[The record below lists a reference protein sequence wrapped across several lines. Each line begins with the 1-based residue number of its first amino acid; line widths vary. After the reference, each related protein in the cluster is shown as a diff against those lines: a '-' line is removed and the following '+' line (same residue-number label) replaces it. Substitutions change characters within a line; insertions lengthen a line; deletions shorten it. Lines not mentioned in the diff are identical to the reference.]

1 MKPSQAKNLY
11 EILELEKNASPKE
24 IEIAFRKQA
33 LIWHPDKNIDDSEGS
48 DAEFKILMNA
58 YCILSDPEKKRDYDK
73 SYFKR
78 IVSPNYGRYRD
89 ERLSLYRAR
98 QRASINRILIKN
110 ERSGKFFKK
119 TARFALFTM
128 IAAVGWFFYCIYQST
143 EAVESESALG
153 PFILCLPIFLFNGA
167 LLCHVIAKKEIA
179 DNRKKSRSLAV
190 KLYSLVEEQ

>member
-11 EILELEKNASPKE
+11 EILGLEKNASPKE

-98 QRASINRILIKN
+98 QRASINRLLKKN
-110 ERSGKFFKK
+110 QRSDKFFKK
-119 TARFALFTM
+119 TSRLALFTM
-128 IAAVGWFFYCIYQST
+128 IAAAGWFFYCIYQAT
-143 EAVESESALG
+143 EIDGNESSLG
-153 PFILCLPIFLFNGA
+153 PFMLCLPLFLFNGA
-167 LLCHVIAKKEIA
+167 MICHALAKKEIA